1 MSHENQPNKKYPIY
15 FYFILVAVL
24 ILFFVTLEGSLRLFN
39 YGDTI
44 PQWVQLSANF
54 PNKITLNHN
63 IAKRYF
69 SNIQEYP
76 TPWPDGF
83 DRNKLPNTFRIFILG
98 ESSAAGYP
106 YDVNTSFPREIKRRL
121 DILYPNTNNEVIN
134 ISMSAISSYVLA
146 DLIDGIIEQQPD
158 LIIIYTGHNEY
169 YGALGVGSSENLGAF
184 PSVVRFL
191 IKAESLKTIQLLK
204 NSIKTVISWFCTHTE
219 ESGTLMKRMV
229 GEQYIPLHSELY
241 HLGINQFTSNMTF
254 ILDNLTSHH
263 IPVIIGNL
271 TSNIRSQKPFV
282 SQAVDSLLSAD
293 ELFNQADKLL
303 STDKQKAKKLFIQA
317 KENDLLRFRAPND
330 INNVIKELSNKYHLF
345 FTDIDSVFNAA
356 SQFGI
361 TGDDLMID
369 HLHPNI
375 KGYRLMGETFFNIM
389 LENHLLPKEN
399 AVSLTNRPLNNEADR
414 VFPMTGLDSLLAEV
428 KIKRLKASW
437 PFIDKDI
444 QPIDPLSVFQI
455 TDLKSKLVYDI
466 LTKKL
471 NWEQAHF
478 QLGQDFLA
486 KKDYNNFCKE
496 FNALIAYAPYNE
508 SPYEFV
514 ANQLITAG
522 LFKDALPYLIQ
533 VDKIKTSAFSNKW
546 LGIIALLDKK
556 YDSSIS
562 YLEKSFRFN
571 SSDPQVAYNLAGAYW
586 YKNKKDDAL
595 RLINQAITL
604 KPNYEDAVR
613 FRDFISRNMT
623 K

>member
-1 MSHENQPNKKYPIY
+1 MSRENKPNKKYPTY
-15 FYFILVAVL
+15 FYFILVAVP
-24 ILFFVTLEGSLRLFN
+24 ILFFVTLEAILSLFN
-39 YGDTI
+39 YGYTI

-54 PNKITLNHN
+54 PNKITLNHS

-106 YDVNTSFPREIKRRL
+106 YDVNASFPREIKRRL

-146 DLIDGIIEQQPD
+146 DLINGIIEQQPD

-204 NSIKTVISWFCTHTE
+204 NSIKTVISWFRIHTD

-229 GEQYIPLHSELY
+229 GEQYILLHSELY
-241 HLGINQFTSNMTF
+241 QLGINQFSSNMTF

-271 TSNIRSQKPFV
+271 TSNIRNQKPFV

-317 KENDLLRFRAPND
+317 KENDLLRFRAPNE

-345 FTDIDSVFNAA
+345 FTDIDSVFNAD

-375 KGYRLMGETFFNIM
+375 KGYRLMGETFFNTM
-389 LENHLLPKEN
+389 LENHLLPKGN
-399 AVSLTNRPLNNEADR
+399 AVSLTNRQLNNEADR
-414 VFPMTGLDSLLAEV
+414 IFPMTGLDSLLAEV

-444 QPIDPLSVFQI
+444 QPIDPLSVFQV
-455 TDLKSKLVYDI
+455 TDLKSKLVYDM

-478 QLGQDFLA
+478 RLGQDFLE

-522 LFKDALPYLIQ
+522 LFKNALPYLIPL
-533 VDKIKTSAFSNKW
+533 DKIKSTAYSNKW
-546 LGIIALLDKK
+546 LGIIALLDKN
-556 YDSSIS
+556 YAVSVS
-562 YLEKSFRFN
+562 YLEKSFRLS

-586 YKNKKDDAL
+586 YENKKDDAI